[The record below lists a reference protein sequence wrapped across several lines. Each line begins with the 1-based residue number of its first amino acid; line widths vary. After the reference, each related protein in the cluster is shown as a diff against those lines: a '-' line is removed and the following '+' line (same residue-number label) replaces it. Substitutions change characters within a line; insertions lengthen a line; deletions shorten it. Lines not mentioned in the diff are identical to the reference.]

1 MIVVMIGEDKDAIGD
16 PWAMGLICTVGW
28 DEGLPKELLLKMHS
42 NEQTRSGHMNVVRN
56 TEICKTTT
64 GGVNMA
70 KDV

>member
-1 MIVVMIGEDKDAIGD
+1 
-16 PWAMGLICTVGW
+16 MGLICTVGW